1 MNTEATPR
9 TKLGPNDRCWCGS
22 GAKYKKCHQG
32 ADSKLTTQVP
42 KRVAAGTVGPR
53 REVPAHIPRPDYAQ
67 SGIPGAGQAPAPD
80 RVERMRKACR
90 AAAEVLQVTAAQL
103 APGVTTDAL
112 DGVCHA
118 AYLERGGFPSTLNY
132 RNFPK
137 SLCTSVND
145 VVLHGIPDSRALE
158 DGDIINLD
166 VTIYLDGM
174 HGDCSATFGVGQ
186 VDEESRR
193 LMRVTE
199 ECLMLGIEA
208 VKPGRR
214 LNLIGKAIQEHAEKN
229 KMGVIRDFC
238 GHGIGELFHCEPAVV
253 HYYEPKDPT
262 VIEEGMFFTIEPM
275 LTLGSHQVRQWADDW
290 TVVTVDGKR
299 SAQFEHTIYVTRDG
313 AEILT
318 RL

>member
-9 TKLGPNDRCWCGS
+9 PKLGPNDRCWCGS

-32 ADSKLTTQVP
+32 ADSKLTAQVP
-42 KRVAAGTVGPR
+42 KRVAAGTVSPR

-67 SGIPGAGQAPAPD
+67 SGIPGAGRAPAAD

-90 AAAEVLQVTAAQL
+90 AAAEVLQVTAARL

-145 VVLHGIPDSRALE
+145 VVLHGIPDSRPLE

-186 VDEESRR
+186 VDEESKR

-214 LNLIGKAIQEHAEKN
+214 LNLIGKAIQDHAEKN
-229 KMGVIRDFC
+229 GMGVIRDFC

-275 LTLGSHQVRQWADDW
+275 LTLGTHQVRQWADDW
-290 TVVTVDGKR
+290 TVVTADGKR